1 VDDMFL
7 YCSRGDKALVMDI
20 KTLDE
25 LMEIAWDL
33 PDNERDEVVRTL
45 KRSARDKKLDKSVN
59 SGMYVNLLEKFYYSL
74 IHGNEETPTAIS
86 LPHSSVFYIRAVIEE
101 DKEFV
106 DKIGYMPSLAEVEK
120 AMYLEGMLP
129 WGEYSVP
136 NWFAR
141 KHAFRKDKK

>member
-1 VDDMFL
+1 MFL

-59 SGMYVNLLEKFYYSL
+59 SGM
-74 IHGNEETPTAIS
+74 
-86 LPHSSVFYIRAVIEE
+86 
-101 DKEFV
+101 
-106 DKIGYMPSLAEVEK
+106 
-120 AMYLEGMLP
+120 
-129 WGEYSVP
+129 
-136 NWFAR
+136 
-141 KHAFRKDKK
+141 